1 MPDRLSFLSEVWLA
15 ELAERVI
22 GLSVGDDFDVSVRYV
37 ITGSPHG
44 KVQFRVVVVD
54 GRVAEV
60 VVGADGHADVT
71 ATWRYPDAVG
81 QFTGDLHPDVAY
93 MTGRC
98 KLAGDYARYLY
109 GMRPLLGGAPWKD
122 VLADLAGRSDV

>member
-1 MPDRLSFLSEVWLA
+1 MPDRLSFLSVDWLA

-71 ATWRYPDAVG
+71 VTWRYLDAVG
-81 QFTGDLHPDVAY
+81 QFTGELHPDVAY

-98 KLAGDYARYLY
+98 KLAGEYARYLY

-122 VLADLAGRSDV
+122 VLADLTSRSDV

>member
-1 MPDRLSFLSEVWLA
+1 MPDRLSFLSGVWLA

-22 GLSVGDDFDVSVRYV
+22 GLSVGDALDVSVRYV

-44 KVQFRVVVVD
+44 KVQFTVAVVD
-54 GRVAEV
+54 SRVAEV
-60 VVGADGHADVT
+60 VVGSDGHADVT

-93 MTGRC
+93 MIGRC

-109 GMRPLLGGAPWKD
+109 GMRPLLGGAAWKD

>member
-1 MPDRLSFLSEVWLA
+1 MPARLSFLSVDWLA

-22 GLSVGDDFDVSVRYV
+22 GLSVGDALDVSVRYV

-44 KVQFRVVVVD
+44 KVQFRVVVVN

-71 ATWRYPDAVG
+71 ATWRYQDAVG

-98 KLAGDYARYLY
+98 KLTGDYARYLY
-109 GMRPLLGGAPWKD
+109 GIRPLLGGAPWKD

>member
-1 MPDRLSFLSEVWLA
+1 MPDRLSFLSVDWLA

-22 GLSVGDDFDVSVRYV
+22 GLSVRDDFDVSVRYV

-44 KVQFRVVVVD
+44 KVQFTVAVVD
-54 GRVAEV
+54 SRVAEV
-60 VVGADGHADVT
+60 VVGSDGHADVT
-71 ATWRYPDAVG
+71 ATWRYQDAVG

-98 KLAGDYARYLY
+98 KLTGDYARYLY
-109 GMRPLLGGAPWKD
+109 GIRPLLGGAPWKD

>member
-1 MPDRLSFLSEVWLA
+1 MSDRLSFLSEVWLA
-15 ELAERVI
+15 ELADQVI
-22 GLSVGDDFDVSVRYV
+22 GLSAGDVPDVSVRYV

-44 KVQFRVVVVD
+44 KVQFRIVVAD

-60 VVGADGHADVT
+60 VAGLDGHADVT
-71 ATWRYPDAVG
+71 ATWTYPNAVG

-98 KLAGDYARYLY
+98 KLAGDYGRYLY
-109 GMRPLLGGAPWKD
+109 GMRSLLGSASWKA
-122 VLADLAGRSDV
+122 VLADLADQSDV

>member
-1 MPDRLSFLSEVWLA
+1 MSDRLSFLSGVWLA
-15 ELAERVI
+15 ELAEGVI

-60 VVGADGHADVT
+60 VAGADGHADVT

-109 GMRPLLGGAPWKD
+109 GMRPLLGGAPWKE
-122 VLADLAGRSDV
+122 VLADLTGRSDV

>member
-1 MPDRLSFLSEVWLA
+1 MSDRLSFLSGVWLA

-22 GLSVGDDFDVSVRYV
+22 GLSVGDAPDVSVRYV
-37 ITGSPHG
+37 ITGSPHV
-44 KVQFRVVVVD
+44 KVQFRGVVVD

-60 VVGADGHADVT
+60 VVGADGQADVT

-109 GMRPLLGGAPWKD
+109 GMRPLLGGAPWKE
-122 VLADLAGRSDV
+122 VLADLTGRSDV

>member
-1 MPDRLSFLSEVWLA
+1 MPDRLSFLSVDWLA

-44 KVQFRVVVVD
+44 KVQFR
-54 GRVAEV
+54 AEV

-98 KLAGDYARYLY
+98 KLTGDYARYLY

-122 VLADLAGRSDV
+122 VFADLAGRSDV

>member
-1 MPDRLSFLSEVWLA
+1 MPDRLSFLSVDWLA

-98 KLAGDYARYLY
+98 KLTGDYARYLY
-109 GMRPLLGGAPWKD
+109 GMRPLLGGAP
-122 VLADLAGRSDV
+122 

>member
-15 ELAERVI
+15 ELADLAL
-22 GLSVGDDFDVSVRYV
+22 GLSVGDASDVSVRYV

-44 KVQFRVVVVD
+44 KVQFLIVVVD

-98 KLAGDYARYLY
+98 KLTGDYARYLY
-109 GMRPLLGGAPWKD
+109 GMRPLLGGASWKD
-122 VLADLAGRSDV
+122 VLAELAGRTDV

>member
-1 MPDRLSFLSEVWLA
+1 MPDRLSFLSVDWLA
-15 ELAERVI
+15 ELAKRVI
-22 GLSVGDDFDVSVRYV
+22 GLSVGDSFDGSVLYV

-71 ATWRYPDAVG
+71 ATWRYADAVG

-98 KLAGDYARYLY
+98 KLTGDYARYLY

-122 VLADLAGRSDV
+122 VLADLAGRTDV

>member
-1 MPDRLSFLSEVWLA
+1 MPDRLSFLSGVWLA
-15 ELAERVI
+15 ELADRVI
-22 GLSVGDDFDVSVRYV
+22 GLSAGDAPDLSVRYV

-60 VVGADGHADVT
+60 VVGSDGHADVT
-71 ATWRYPDAVG
+71 ATWRYQDAVG

-98 KLAGDYARYLY
+98 KLTGDYARYLY

-122 VLADLAGRSDV
+122 VLADLVGRSDV

>member
-1 MPDRLSFLSEVWLA
+1 MPDRLSFLSGVWLA

-22 GLSVGDDFDVSVRYV
+22 GLSVGDALDVSGRYV
-37 ITGSPHG
+37 STGSLHG

-60 VVGADGHADVT
+60 VVGADGQADVT

-109 GMRPLLGGAPWKD
+109 GMRPLLGGAAWKD